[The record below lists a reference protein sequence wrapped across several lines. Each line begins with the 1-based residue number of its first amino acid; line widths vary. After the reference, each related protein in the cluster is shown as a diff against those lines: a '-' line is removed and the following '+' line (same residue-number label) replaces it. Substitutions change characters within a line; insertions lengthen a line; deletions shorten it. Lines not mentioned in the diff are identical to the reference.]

1 MSSAAVSHIR
11 RSVEAP
17 HWRAICATLAA
28 GVSVG
33 ACGVTQPP
41 SRGLGPAALRAAF
54 AGSPPVLAQ
63 LHERGNQLPG
73 GGISAFQRQLRA
85 LRGLPVVVNV
95 WASWCG
101 PCRAEFPLFQSASA
115 RFGRRIAF
123 VGVDTLDGTGEARSF
138 LSRFPVPY
146 PSYQDPSGDVARSL
160 VPTQGVPI
168 TVYIDRAG
176 HTAYFHQGAYP
187 SERALTGDIRRYAA
201 PSRN

>member
-1 MSSAAVSHIR
+1 
-11 RSVEAP
+11 
-17 HWRAICATLAA
+17 
-28 GVSVG
+28 
-33 ACGVTQPP
+33 
-41 SRGLGPAALRAAF
+41 
-54 AGSPPVLAQ
+54 
-63 LHERGNQLPG
+63 
-73 GGISAFQRQLRA
+73 
-85 LRGLPVVVNV
+85 VV
-95 WASWCG
+95 G

-115 RFGRRIAF
+115 RSGRRIAF

-187 SERALTGDIRRYAA
+187 ANAL
-201 PSRN
+201 

>member
-17 HWRAICATLAA
+17 HWQAICATLAA

-95 WASWCG
+95 WASWSVPVELSFRSSSLPPPDPGGASRSWASTRWTAPARPAASCPGFRCPTRATRTRPAMSRARWSPPRACRSPSTSTAPDTPPTFTNG
-101 PCRAEFPLFQSASA
+101 PTQRTRSDRRHPPIRRAEP
-115 RFGRRIAF
+115 
-123 VGVDTLDGTGEARSF
+123 
-138 LSRFPVPY
+138 
-146 PSYQDPSGDVARSL
+146 
-160 VPTQGVPI
+160 
-168 TVYIDRAG
+168 
-176 HTAYFHQGAYP
+176 
-187 SERALTGDIRRYAA
+187 
-201 PSRN
+201 